1 MTEIDRA
8 LTNRRLG
15 ARARRNRPA
24 GRWLR
29 QHNTGE
35 PGERRGGRKPGTP
48 NKPKGERAVIALEQ
62 AEGEVPASSGESPV
76 PVGGAHEPQ
85 RADCLAGH
93 VGLEVRRET
102 GKE

>member
-29 QHNTGE
+29 QHNTGATAM
-35 PGERRGGRKPGTP
+35 RVSLHARDGTGWLTMQSAA
-48 NKPKGERAVIALEQ
+48 N
-62 AEGEVPASSGESPV
+62 
-76 PVGGAHEPQ
+76 
-85 RADCLAGH
+85 
-93 VGLEVRRET
+93 
-102 GKE
+102 